1 MTRRTVLALIAVF
14 AVVFTAALTVDH
26 LTYVP
31 PVAGWDAPP
40 PPADALAR
48 AEAEGYAA
56 AAEGRVSMCNSPYP
70 AMTADHKGE
79 LRQKW
84 IKGYVAWM
92 AEQYRQKHGTDAVVP
107 TPILPGHLTDAHS
120 PTFAADAPPIGTPDG
135 TLPAGR

>member
-56 AAEGRVSMCNSPYP
+56 AEAGLVSMCNSPYP
-70 AMTADHKGE
+70 PMTEDHKGE

-84 IKGYVAWM
+84 IKGYTAWM
-92 AEQYRQKHGTDAVVP
+92 REQYRLKYGADAAIP
-107 TPILPGHLTDAHS
+107 TPLLPAHLTDAHS
-120 PTFAADAPPIGTPDG
+120 PTVAADAPLIGTPDG
-135 TLPAGR
+135 TLPTR